1 MAAYLQI
8 ITTAET
14 KAEADKIARV
24 LVEGGLAA
32 CVQVVGPITSTYAWQ
47 GRIET
52 AEEWQCLIKT
62 RDDLFGQVERSIK
75 SVHSYETPEIIA
87 LPISA
92 GSREYLDWMTGL
104 LPPET

>member
-1 MAAYLQI
+1 MVNYLQVM
-8 ITTAET
+8 TTTET
-14 KAEADKIARV
+14 KDEADRIARL
-24 LVEGGLAA
+24 LVEGGLAP
-32 CVQVVGPITSTYAWQ
+32 CVQVVGPITSTYSWQ

-62 RDDLFGQVERSIK
+62 REDLFEQVERSIK
-75 SVHSYETPEIIA
+75 SAHSYETPEIIA

-92 GSREYLDWMTGL
+92 GSREYLDWMAGL

>member
-1 MAAYLQI
+1 MVNYLQV
-8 ITTAET
+8 ITTTET
-14 KAEADKIARV
+14 RDEADRIARV
-24 LVEGGLAA
+24 LVEGGLAP
-32 CVQVVGPITSTYAWQ
+32 CVQIVGPITSTYSWQ

-52 AEEWQCLIKT
+52 AAEWQCLIKT
-62 RDDLFGQVERSIK
+62 RDDLFEEVERSIK

-92 GSREYLDWMTGL
+92 GSREYLDWMAGL

>member
-1 MAAYLQI
+1 MAEYLQI
-8 ITTAET
+8 ITTTEKRT
-14 KAEADKIARV
+14 ESERIARV

-32 CVQVVGPITSTYAWQ
+32 CVQIVGPITSTYSWK

-62 RDDLFGQVERSIK
+62 RADLFGQVEKSIK
-75 SVHSYETPEIIA
+75 SVHSYEIPEIIA
-87 LPISA
+87 LPIKA
-92 GSREYLDWMTGL
+92 GSREYLSWMDEA

>member
-1 MAAYLQI
+1 MAEYIQI
-8 ITTAET
+8 ITTTE
-14 KAEADKIARV
+14 KRAEAEIIAAV

-32 CVQVVGPITSTYAWQ
+32 CVQIVGPITSTYSWK

-62 RDDLFGQVERSIK
+62 REDLFGEVERSIK

-87 LPISA
+87 LPIKE
-92 GSREYLDWMTGL
+92 GSREYLDWMEDE

>member
-1 MAAYLQI
+1 MVNYIQV
-8 ITTAET
+8 ITTTET
-14 KAEADKIARV
+14 RDEADRIARV
-24 LVEGGLAA
+24 LVEGGLAP
-32 CVQVVGPITSTYAWQ
+32 CVQIVGPITSTYSWQ

-52 AEEWQCLIKT
+52 AAEWQCLIKT
-62 RDDLFGQVERSIK
+62 RDDLFEEVERSIK

-92 GSREYLDWMTGL
+92 GSREYLDWMAGL

>member
-1 MAAYLQI
+1 MAEYLQI
-8 ITTAET
+8 ITTTEKRT
-14 KAEADKIARV
+14 ESERIARV
-24 LVEGGLAA
+24 LIEGSLAA
-32 CVQVVGPITSTYAWQ
+32 CVQIVGPITSTYSWK

-62 RDDLFGQVERSIK
+62 RTDLFGKVERSIK

-87 LPISA
+87 LPIKA
-92 GSREYLDWMTGL
+92 GSREYLDWMEEV